1 MRQRMVWLSSLGM
14 GAATALL
21 FDPTSGNRWRRRI
34 GDAAVH
40 LTHRATNAVSTVG
53 RDLRNR
59 TRGVVASAHFAT
71 RTRGNPTFLNLDK
84 PYPSQIFTVL
94 IWGIDRAKF
103 GAPEA
108 LYQAKHICA
117 TGTIESYRGV
127 PEIIA
132 REPGQIQPDG
142 K

>member
-1 MRQRMVWLSSLGM
+1 MKHRLVLFLFLSGL
-14 GAATALL
+14 ALASNRIS
-21 FDPTSGNRWRRRI
+21 PTEASSHI
-34 GDAAVH
+34 GE
-40 LTHRATNAVSTVG
+40 RGTVCG
-53 RDLRNR
+53 F
-59 TRGVVASAHFAT
+59 VASAHFAT

-103 GAPEA
+103 GAPEV